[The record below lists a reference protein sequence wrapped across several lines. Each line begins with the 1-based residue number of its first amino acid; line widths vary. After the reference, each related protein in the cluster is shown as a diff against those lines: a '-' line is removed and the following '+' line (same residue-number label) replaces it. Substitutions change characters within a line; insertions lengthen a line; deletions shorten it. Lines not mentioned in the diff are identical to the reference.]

1 MGMTRVAEQV
11 ANRVT
16 DTFVQAGINGD
27 RAKFALRARQGSRN
41 TYSLTMPI
49 GELLD
54 LVAKTGTDD
63 GSLQTNRALSDDWV
77 KRIVRNLRVQLMKGI
92 NSKFI
97 LFPITANVKESA
109 VTFTPLSEGRAGG
122 AEGGMADVGILVIPQ
137 GLKFS
142 VADGQHRLEAF
153 RRLLDEFDWLARQAL
168 TLLLIEESGVTQRQL
183 DFATAG
189 KTLPLTRALLA
200 YFDSSVAI
208 NLATKRFIAHSEAVD
223 ENDIESFKNTASG
236 KRNNCLWTFNQ
247 MVSYVGA
254 GLAGGSLVQKTEVLA
269 EVFERKLDDYGW
281 KEDGPEVDAYAQ
293 EMAECL
299 DVFLQTNVGTALSV
313 AKSRPDLV
321 PDWNDVRSSS
331 LIFKGAGINTLGAL
345 LYELRQTRTASVASG
360 DIPPTEER
368 DWLLHKIREVGSWD
382 WSPTADT
389 FQGTLV
395 RGSGSGSRVV
405 SSTTAVSS
413 TVVLIRAR
421 LGLLD
426 HVQRKTAETLIELMG
441 DVDGDSQKT
450 TGEIKVSREI
460 KDTVRMA
467 IRDE

>member
-1 MGMTRVAEQV
+1 MVITRVAEQV

-27 RAKFALRARQGSRN
+27 RAKFALRALQGSRS
-41 TYSLTMPI
+41 TYSLTVPI

-54 LVAKTGTDD
+54 LVAKIGADD
-63 GSLQTNRALSDDWV
+63 GSLQTNRALSEDWV
-77 KRIVRNLRVQLMKGI
+77 KRIVRNLRVQLMKGPKT
-92 NSKFI
+92 KFI
-97 LFPITANVKESA
+97 LFPITANVKEDA
-109 VTFTPLSEGRAGG
+109 VSFTSLSDRREGG

-208 NLATKRFIAHSEAVD
+208 NDATKRFIAHSQAVD
-223 ENDIESFKNTASG
+223 EKDIESFKNTASG
-236 KRNNCLWTFNQ
+236 KRNSCLWTFNQ
-247 MVSYVGA
+247 MVSFVGA
-254 GLAGGSLVQKTEVLA
+254 GLAGGSLVQKTEALA
-269 EVFERKLDDYGW
+269 EAFERKLDDAQW
-281 KEDGPEVDAYAQ
+281 NEDGPEIDSYAR
-293 EMAECL
+293 EMAACL
-299 DVFLQTNVGTALSV
+299 DEFLQTNVGNALNV
-313 AKSRPDLV
+313 AKTRPDLV
-321 PDWNDVRSSS
+321 RDWNELRSGS

-345 LYELRQTRTASVASG
+345 LYELRQTRETLVRNG
-360 DIPPTEER
+360 DISPTEER
-368 DWLLHKIREVGSWD
+368 DWLVDRIKEVASWD
-382 WSPTADT
+382 WSPTAET
-389 FQGTLV
+389 FQGTLI

-413 TVVLIRAR
+413 AVVLIRAR

-426 HVQRKTAETLIELMG
+426 HVQRKTAEILTELMG

-450 TGEIKVSREI
+450 KGEIKVSREI
-460 KDTVRMA
+460 KDKIRMA
-467 IRDE
+467 IRD